1 MIFYFIFLNCG
12 QLVNLKICVVGFP
25 RAFWIFGSGSVF
37 CSTDH
42 NWDLKPINP
51 YWHELW
57 KQEKSSSLVPPRVI
71 YFIRLNGLG
80 RVSKQSDWFQFLPPI
95 FYLVFVIKNQ
105 LTHPDPKRIGV
116 GKCPTSSQ
124 LGLKHFFPLF
134 LDSCDIATNCQGAE
148 RECDA
153 TNGCQCKSGFK
164 EDPDNT
170 GPPNDCI
177 AGRKSLTTKKGLPTG
192 VKRFG
197 KVSEITHF

>member
-1 MIFYFIFLNCG
+1 MIFYLIFLNCG

-42 NWDLKPINP
+42 NWDLKPIKP

-105 LTHPDPKRIGV
+105 LTHPDPKRIGG
-116 GKCPTSSQ
+116 GKCPLSCQ
-124 LGLKHFFPLF
+124 LGLTQMFEVRGHSTTTWTKFYPILTPSTPRVDNCGYFTWYLPFVMWPSLDFLLTPSPLF
-134 LDSCDIATNCQGAE
+134 LST
-148 RECDA
+148 
-153 TNGCQCKSGFK
+153 
-164 EDPDNT
+164 
-170 GPPNDCI
+170 
-177 AGRKSLTTKKGLPTG
+177 
-192 VKRFG
+192 
-197 KVSEITHF
+197 

>member
-71 YFIRLNGLG
+71 YFIGLNGLG

-95 FYLVFVIKNQ
+95 FYLVFVIKKSV
-105 LTHPDPKRIGV
+105 D
-116 GKCPTSSQ
+116 TSWSKKDM
-124 LGLKHFFPLF
+124 GWKVPSLKPIRVKVF
-134 LDSCDIATNCQGAE
+134 LSFVFSMWHSNKLSRGRE
-148 RECDA
+148 RMWRLHWC
-153 TNGCQCKSGFK
+153 
-164 EDPDNT
+164 
-170 GPPNDCI
+170 
-177 AGRKSLTTKKGLPTG
+177 LPM
-192 VKRFG
+192 
-197 KVSEITHF
+197 